1 MLFKFIIR
9 RLMTLIPV
17 LLGVTVMV
25 FLIIHFAPGDP
36 VANML
41 GETYFDQEM
50 YENLKK
56 ELGYDQPVFVQ
67 YARWLGRV
75 CTGDLGRSLIR
86 KVPVVDL
93 IAERAPNTF
102 ILAFFGI
109 IVALVIAIPIGIY
122 TAVHQDTWIDNLGRI
137 SALLG
142 VSMPAFWR
150 GLMLMLIFAWY
161 IPIFPSGGSIGD
173 KGWIAVVLPSV
184 SLGVSLAAIV
194 MRMTR
199 TSMLEV
205 LRQDYIKTARAK
217 GVAER
222 KILFKHALKNAL
234 NPVVTVVGLQMGF
247 LMGTGAILTETVF
260 GWPGIG
266 RLVVQA
272 IMERDI
278 PLVQGLILFVATL
291 FVFANLVV
299 DILYV
304 YLDPRI
310 EYD

>member
-41 GETYFDQEM
+41 GETYFDEEM
-50 YENLKK
+50 YNNLKK
-56 ELGYDQPVFVQ
+56 ELGFDQPVYIQ

-86 KVPVVDL
+86 KRPVVDL
-93 IAERAPNTF
+93 IAERAPNTAV
-102 ILAFFGI
+102 LAVVGIFF
-109 IVALVIAIPIGIY
+109 ALIIAIPIGIY
-122 TAVHQDTWIDNLGRI
+122 TAVHQDTWIDNLGRFV
-137 SALLG
+137 SLLG

-150 GLMLMLIFAWY
+150 GLMLMLVFAWY
-161 IPIFPSGGSIGD
+161 IPLFPSGGSIGD
-173 KGWIAVVLPSV
+173 KGWIAIILPGV

-217 GVAER
+217 GVAEN

-272 IMERDI
+272 IMERDV

-299 DILYV
+299 DIMYV

-310 EYD
+310 EYE

>member
-9 RLMTLIPV
+9 RLLTLLPV
-17 LLGVTVMV
+17 LIGVTMV
-25 FLIIHFAPGDP
+25 VFAIIHFAPGDP
-36 VANML
+36 VANMIGEANFDEDMYQDLRKKL
-41 GETYFDQEM
+41 GFDQPI
-50 YENLKK
+50 YI
-56 ELGYDQPVFVQ
+56 Q

-86 KVPVVDL
+86 KRPVIDL
-93 IAERAPNTF
+93 IAERAPNTA
-102 ILAFFGI
+102 ILAVTGIFF
-109 IVALVIAIPIGIY
+109 ALIIAIPIGIY
-122 TAVHQDTWIDNLGRI
+122 TAVHQDTWIDNLGRFC
-137 SALLG
+137 ALWG

-150 GLMLMLIFAWY
+150 GLMLMLLFAWY
-161 IPIFPSGGSIGD
+161 IPLFPSSGSISD
-173 KGWIAVVLPSV
+173 RGWIAIILPGV

-217 GVAER
+217 GVAEK

-234 NPVVTVVGLQMGF
+234 SPVVTVVGLQMGY

-272 IMERDI
+272 IMERDV
-278 PLVQGLILFVATL
+278 PLIQGVILFVATM

-299 DILYV
+299 DLLYV

-310 EYD
+310 EYK